1 MVGDGEAVHD
11 PALLRAIVS
20 EASRSASSR
29 TSVPREGL
37 EPLTRLEVDVVRL
50 MADGLTNAQIS
61 ERMRWRFAT
70 TKKYVQTVLEKL
82 RVSDRTQAAVMAV
95 RLGLLG

>member
-1 MVGDGEAVHD
+1 
-11 PALLRAIVS
+11 
-20 EASRSASSR
+20 
-29 TSVPREGL
+29 L
-37 EPLTRLEVDVVRL
+37 EPLTRLELDVVRL

-61 ERMRWRFAT
+61 ERMRWSLAT
-70 TKKYVQTVLEKL
+70 TKKYVQAVLEKL